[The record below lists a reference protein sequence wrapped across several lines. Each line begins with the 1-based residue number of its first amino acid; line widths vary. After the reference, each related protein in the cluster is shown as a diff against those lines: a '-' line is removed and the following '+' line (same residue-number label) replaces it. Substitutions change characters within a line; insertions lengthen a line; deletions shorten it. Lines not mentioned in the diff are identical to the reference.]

1 MNFKLSVVEPQP
13 SENSY
18 VKCCKN
24 SKQLTLKLTL
34 LFQVMNRVS
43 VMITRRAFSSVFESK
58 AHQEMI
64 RSQFTQQALPFLE
77 FHNEQDVLS
86 VFQQLGQFKKT
97 DRILDSG

>member
-1 MNFKLSVVEPQP
+1 
-13 SENSY
+13 
-18 VKCCKN
+18 
-24 SKQLTLKLTL
+24 
-34 LFQVMNRVS
+34 MNRVS

-86 VFQQLGQFKKT
+86 VFQQLGQFKKN
-97 DRILDSG
+97 DRILDSGWVSIHTYSYLIFPYFISIRIAI

>member
-1 MNFKLSVVEPQP
+1 
-13 SENSY
+13 
-18 VKCCKN
+18 
-24 SKQLTLKLTL
+24 
-34 LFQVMNRVS
+34 MNRVS

-97 DRILDSG
+97 DRILDSGLAYIHYLSIHIAI